1 MGVKSVNIAIMDI
14 VTTKIERDSLRKL
27 KIIAAIK
34 KERMTDVL
42 LRLIDNEFEEI
53 QGGSSK
59 KVSEYPGYYDPDR

>member
-42 LRLIDNEFEEI
+42 LRLIDNEFEKI
-53 QGGSSK
+53 QGGNSK
-59 KVSEYPGYYDPDR
+59 KVPEHPGYSDPGR